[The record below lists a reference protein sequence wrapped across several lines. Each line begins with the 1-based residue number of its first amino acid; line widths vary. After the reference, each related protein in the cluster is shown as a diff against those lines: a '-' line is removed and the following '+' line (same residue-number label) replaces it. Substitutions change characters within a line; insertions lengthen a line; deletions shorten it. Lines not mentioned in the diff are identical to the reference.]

1 MLNKEFRFIK
11 KIYFYTFKLMAQI
24 GAKNKVIVNRNER
37 KSHDS
42 PWVEEQIKCG

>member
-24 GAKNKVIVNRNER
+24 GAKNNYK
-37 KSHDS
+37 
-42 PWVEEQIKCG
+42 